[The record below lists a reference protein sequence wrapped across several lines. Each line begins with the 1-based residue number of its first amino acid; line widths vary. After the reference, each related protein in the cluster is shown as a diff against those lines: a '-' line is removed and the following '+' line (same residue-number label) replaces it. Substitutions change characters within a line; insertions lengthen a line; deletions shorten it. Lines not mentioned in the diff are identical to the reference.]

1 MKTNNH
7 NAKQAQPKTAK
18 SKPSREVTKIKPK
31 RVKNKPTAK
40 AASAAK
46 STGLKTNAA
55 NKSSDVEVIKIAKS
69 GLHERNAHRGRYDFK
84 KLITAEPQL
93 KSFVIKNPK
102 GEDSINFSDPKAVKM
117 LNKALLAA
125 HYDIEYWDI
134 PDTYLCPPI
143 PGRADYVHRVAE
155 LLDSEVKGKYAHH
168 KVRALDV
175 GVGAN
180 CIYPIVGVT
189 QYGWHY
195 TGSDVDATSIESAR
209 AITERNASLN
219 GKIELVQQTSESN
232 IYRGIIQPND
242 RYDITSCN
250 PPFHRSAEE
259 AAMGSQR
266 KLDNLKANQRKKG
279 VKVQANQ
286 AKTPQVKANKPALN
300 FGGQNAELWCEGG
313 EVAFIRKMANESQ
326 AFSAQVLWFTTLISK
341 KDNVRPMR
349 KQLEKLGVKAIR
361 IVEMSQGQKV
371 SRFIAWSYMDKSQR
385 KAWIELK

>member
-7 NAKQAQPKTAK
+7 NAKQAQSKTAK
-18 SKPSREVTKIKPK
+18 LKPSKEATKAKPK
-31 RVKNKPTAK
+31 RVKSKPTAQVTTV
-40 AASAAK
+40 AK
-46 STGLKTNAA
+46 TTATEKN
-55 NKSSDVEVIKIAKS
+55 SDVEVIKIAKS
-69 GLHERNAHRGRYDFK
+69 GLHDRNAHRGRYDFK
-84 KLITAEPQL
+84 KLVTAEPQL
-93 KSFVIKNPK
+93 QSFVIKNPK

-125 HYDIEYWDI
+125 HYDIEFWDI

-155 LLDSEVKGKYAHH
+155 LLDGEVKGKYAHN

-195 TGSDVDATSIESAR
+195 TGSDVDPKSIESAQ
-209 AITERNASLN
+209 AIVERNASLN
-219 GKIELVQQTSESN
+219 GNIDLLQQTNESN
-232 IYRGIIQPND
+232 IYRGIIQPNE
-242 RYDITSCN
+242 RYDVTTCN

-279 VKVQANQ
+279 VKVHSH
-286 AKTPQVKANKPALN
+286 QVKAHQVKASQPVLN
-300 FGGQNAELWCEGG
+300 FGGQNTELWCEGG
-313 EVAFIRKMANESQ
+313 EAVFIRKMANESQ

-361 IVEMSQGQKV
+361 VVEMSQGQKV
-371 SRFIAWSYMDKSQR
+371 SRFIAWSYMDKAQR
-385 KAWIELK
+385 KSWIALK

>member
-1 MKTNNH
+1 MKNNNH
-7 NAKQAQPKTAK
+7 NAKQAQPKTVTPKLGKDTTKAK
-18 SKPSREVTKIKPK
+18 TK
-31 RVKNKPTAK
+31 RVKNK
-40 AASAAK
+40 
-46 STGLKTNAA
+46 STKVATPAT
-55 NKSSDVEVIKIAKS
+55 KSDVEFIKIAKS
-69 GLHERNAHRGRYDFK
+69 GLHERNAHRGRYDFN
-84 KLITAEPQL
+84 KLVTAEPQL
-93 KSFVIKNPK
+93 KPFVIKNPK

-125 HYDIEYWDI
+125 YYDIEYWDI

-155 LLDSEVKGKYAHH
+155 LLDDEVKGKYAHQ

-189 QYGWHY
+189 QYDWHY
-195 TGSDVDATSIESAR
+195 IGSDVDPKSIESAQV
-209 AITERNASLN
+209 IVERNASLN
-219 GKIELVQQTSESN
+219 GKVELVQQSSESN
-232 IYRGIIQPND
+232 IYRGIIQPHD
-242 RYDITSCN
+242 RYDVTTCN

-266 KLDNLKANQRKKG
+266 KIDNLKANQRKKG
-279 VKVQANQ
+279 IKVQPN
-286 AKTPQVKANKPALN
+286 QVKTSKPALN

-313 EVAFIRKMANESQ
+313 EAAFIRKMANESQ

-361 IVEMSQGQKV
+361 VVEMSQGQKI
-371 SRFIAWSYMDKSQR
+371 SRFVAWSYMDKQQR
-385 KAWIELK
+385 KAWIALK

>member
-7 NAKQAQPKTAK
+7 NAKQAQSKTAK
-18 SKPSREVTKIKPK
+18 LKPSKEATKAKPK
-31 RVKNKPTAK
+31 RVKSKPTAQVTTV
-40 AASAAK
+40 AK
-46 STGLKTNAA
+46 TTATEKN
-55 NKSSDVEVIKIAKS
+55 SDVEVIKIAKS
-69 GLHERNAHRGRYDFK
+69 GLHDRNAHRGRYDFK
-84 KLITAEPQL
+84 KLVTAEPQL
-93 KSFVIKNPK
+93 QSFVIKNPK

-117 LNKALLAA
+117 LNRALLAA
-125 HYDIEYWDI
+125 HYDIEFWDI

-155 LLDSEVKGKYAHH
+155 LLDGEVKGKYAHN

-195 TGSDVDATSIESAR
+195 TGSDVDPKSIESAQ
-209 AITERNASLN
+209 AIVERNASLN
-219 GKIELVQQTSESN
+219 GNIDLLQQTNESN
-232 IYRGIIQPND
+232 IYRGIIQPNE
-242 RYDITSCN
+242 RYDVTTCN

-279 VKVQANQ
+279 VKVHSH
-286 AKTPQVKANKPALN
+286 QVKAHQVKASQPVLN
-300 FGGQNAELWCEGG
+300 FGGQNTELWCEGG
-313 EVAFIRKMANESQ
+313 EAVFIRKMANESQ

-361 IVEMSQGQKV
+361 VVEMSQGQKV
-371 SRFIAWSYMDKSQR
+371 SRFIAWSYMDKAQR
-385 KAWIELK
+385 KSWIALK